1 MRAISK
7 LILAGIVLGALT
19 TTASAAVNLVSST
32 PFALGDSSSIAG
44 GYTPGTLVWDF
55 EGGINDLSNFS
66 FTGGATSN
74 TSTPNVAAEPA
85 GDSSTYGY
93 ATGSNNVSTNPATF
107 SVNSG
112 FFKTF
117 SIYLGSVDSYNTISF
132 YDGSTLEGQWT
143 GNELTNPT
151 GNASGSQDAGITNG
165 RFLFTFDGGTEV
177 NKVVFDSTFPAFE
190 FDNIAATISAV
201 PEPATWAM
209 MIIGF
214 GFVGFML
221 RNGRR
226 QGAAAVAA

>member
-1 MRAISK
+1 MRVISK
-7 LILAGIVLGALT
+7 LVLAGIVLGALT
-19 TTASAAVNLVSST
+19 TTASAAVNLGT
-32 PFALGDSSSIAG
+32 PVPLALN
-44 GYTPGTLVWDF
+44 GYAPGTLVWDF
-55 EGGINDLSNFS
+55 EGPLHDLSNFS
-66 FTGGATSN
+66 FSGSTSSTSN
-74 TSTPNVAAEPA
+74 SSAAEPA
-85 GDSSTYGY
+85 GDASTYGY
-93 ATGSNNVSTNPATF
+93 ASGSNNVSTAPASF

-117 SIYLGSVDSYNTISF
+117 SIYLGSIDSYNTISF
-132 YDGSTLEGQWT
+132 YDGSTLIKSYD
-143 GNELTNPT
+143 GNGLTNPN
-151 GNASGSQDAGITNG
+151 GNATGSQIDAITNG

-209 MIIGF
+209 MIMGF

-226 QGAAAVAA
+226 QDALVTAS